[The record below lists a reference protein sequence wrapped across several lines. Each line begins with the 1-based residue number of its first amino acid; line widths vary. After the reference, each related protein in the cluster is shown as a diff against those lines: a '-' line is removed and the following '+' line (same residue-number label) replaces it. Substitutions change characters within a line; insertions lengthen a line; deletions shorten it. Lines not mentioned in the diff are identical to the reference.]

1 MARIG
6 NINYDGNDQRFK
18 AIKDLLN
25 SVELQEIEANPSDTP
40 TESLESLRIDE
51 EVYSLGGGTVVVP
64 NPQGTPTDEL
74 NSIQIGSDIYE
85 IKGGSSEIADLEDV
99 DLNTLSNGQILKYN
113 STSQKWE
120 NDDESG
126 GTVVI
131 ANPSGT
137 PTDELNSIQI
147 GNDIYEIAGGGSG
160 GGGKYT
166 VTTLNTDT
174 ITAAGEV
181 TLADSITKFDD
192 ILVIVKSNNNGASI
206 PYTINVDYLINNCPY
221 STNINDRHILFSMY
235 GTEYIRMMAG
245 TDTNKLYFHQFST
258 ESVVG
263 IYGIKYGSGG
273 SGGGSAYSEEVLWDY
288 ATDNSGT
295 IPYGLITITLPK
307 SIDQFDAI
315 SVELISSSGDSG
327 NWEGTCYFSISVDA
341 LNNTRTKGRIN
352 YTSFDQRSSNFYI
365 SGTTFQKVANNV
377 NNTNGLIKIIGVK
390 YGSGGGSGAS
400 SVSELTDVELNNLSD
415 GQILK
420 YDATNEKWVNA
431 DGSGGGSGSAIEII
445 PITDPTNTTSRTFT
459 LSKTPKKISM
469 SYNTSDNWYFH
480 WEFIWGDPFSSW
492 AAKTST
498 VGTPATTG
506 LSKID
511 YDSDGKSFTI
521 TGSNAAQAANSTGGS
536 GQMLVQ
542 YESSGG
548 SGGSSKQD
556 IIYSASAQA
565 DVYNLSHPLTDYDV
579 IEVLVKG
586 GTNTRYR
593 ASSFFTVNELIAE
606 KGNTDARFAVTT
618 DGWYH
623 YFSVTDESTLARQDT
638 SSLWVYAII
647 GIKFGGGGN
656 TNKYSTDETVVGEWI
671 DGKPI
676 YRLVFMPW
684 KNGVLQSGYTY
695 SNYIL
700 TDSPFKNVNAELVTN
715 VRVINI
721 RAGSDGYIDVN
732 GSGITSQSGTGNDTA
747 VPNTDGTIFVRISNS
762 SSNNKTVYIILEYTK
777 TTD

>member
-99 DLNTLSNGQILKYN
+99 DLNNLSNGQILKYN

-273 SGGGSAYSEEVLWDY
+273 GSEYSEEVLWDY

-431 DGSGGGSGSAIEII
+431 DGSGGGSGDSYEETELYTGTTIV
-445 PITDPTNTTSRTFT
+445 TNVT
-459 LSKTPKKISM
+459 LSESFKIFDALSVRYGFTYSGRTYYVNNIITKTTLEEALPNSNWITLG
-469 SYNTSDNWYFH
+469 YTSDAYVF
-480 WEFIWGDPFSSW
+480 GQL
-492 AAKTST
+492 TSE
-498 VGTPATTG
+498 TTFAQV
-506 LSKID
+506 
-511 YDSDGKSFTI
+511 YGKGYLFGI
-521 TGSNAAQAANSTGGS
+521 YGVKYGS
-536 GQMLVQ
+536 
-542 YESSGG
+542 
-548 SGGSSKQD
+548 
-556 IIYSASAQA
+556 
-565 DVYNLSHPLTDYDV
+565 
-579 IEVLVKG
+579 
-586 GTNTRYR
+586 
-593 ASSFFTVNELIAE
+593 
-606 KGNTDARFAVTT
+606 
-618 DGWYH
+618 
-623 YFSVTDESTLARQDT
+623 
-638 SSLWVYAII
+638 
-647 GIKFGGGGN
+647 GGGGN

-676 YRLVFMPW
+676 YRLVIEPW
-684 KNGVLQSGYTY
+684 VNGSLQSGYTY
-695 SNYIL
+695 SNNVL
-700 TDSPFKNVNAELVTN
+700 TVSPFNNRDVELITDVKL
-715 VRVINI
+715 INI
-721 RAGSDGYIDVN
+721 RSGSSGYTDV
-732 GSGITSQSGTGNDTA
+732 SGTSVTSQSGSNNDIV
-747 VPNTDGTIFVRISNS
+747 VPNTDGTIWVRISNS